1 MIRIH
6 LPLSPKQ
13 LQAVW
18 KEQDHLVNKDRY
30 FSGQNFQTKD
40 PLTLTEHS
48 LGGSWFHP
56 RKVFPSAWHWYER
69 SNWQAGRKW
78 LALLCL
84 GQQTGAVFHIELK
97 LLGAASNADNRAS
110 WCLSQCKQVFKRS
123 RLFTPAW
130 KHEGW
135 GGINFQLRF
144 MWDLNK
150 PSSNIFLKCLFR
162 CSTKLTGIKM
172 DWLILESSRLMW
184 TRIRR
189 SISRMTTTYAY
200 IIIIHSLNIFL
211 HHLDFLFWLCKI
223 Q

>member
-1 MIRIH
+1 MFSSP
-6 LPLSPKQ
+6 PLGGLDPYS
-13 LQAVW
+13 LATLSQAAAGSVEGTRPPG
-18 KEQDHLVNKDRY
+18 EQRY

-150 PSSNIFLKCLFR
+150 PCSNIFFWHFR
-162 CSTKLTGIKM
+162 MSV
-172 DWLILESSRLMW
+172 
-184 TRIRR
+184 
-189 SISRMTTTYAY
+189 
-200 IIIIHSLNIFL
+200 
-211 HHLDFLFWLCKI
+211 
-223 Q
+223 